1 MRYTSKM
8 KRTPHDINNPYES
21 KRKKKQKNKKKLKAP
36 NKENINKI

>member
-1 MRYTSKM
+1 M

-21 KRKKKQKNKKKLKAP
+21 KKKKKKLKAP

>member
-1 MRYTSKM
+1 M

-21 KRKKKQKNKKKLKAP
+21 KKKKLKAP